1 MEAGLNETTLRIGW
15 RRQMLDLDKMPA
27 RRRSTTG
34 AAASHRGLPPGWRQ
48 GSRWACPGIARAA
61 ADLGLDKITVE

>member
-27 RRRSTTG
+27 RRRSTTAQQPATEGCRPAG
-34 AAASHRGLPPGWRQ
+34 AKAVGGHAQASPGQR
-48 GSRWACPGIARAA
+48 P
-61 ADLGLDKITVE
+61 T